1 MGLTTPH
8 KLYGHNIAHMKT
20 GTSNYTPKC
29 LEFAKYFKGMQ
40 GVTTHQSEDID
51 YNDFSGT
58 VYVNRYEFV
67 CIDQM
72 EESGYMVY
80 INNPNGH
87 DGEQWVFG
95 YYKTFSRALK
105 KAAAIVEKREYPK
118 PIEIW

>member
-80 INNPNGH
+80 INNP
-87 DGEQWVFG
+87 QRTRW
-95 YYKTFSRALK
+95 
-105 KAAAIVEKREYPK
+105 
-118 PIEIW
+118 

>member
-1 MGLTTPH
+1 
-8 KLYGHNIAHMKT
+8 MKT

-29 LEFAKYFKGMQ
+29 LEFSKYFKGMQ

-87 DGEQWVFG
+87 DGEQWVVLQDIWQSLKESG
-95 YYKTFSRALK
+95 CNRREKGIPKTD
-105 KAAAIVEKREYPK
+105 
-118 PIEIW
+118 

>member
-1 MGLTTPH
+1 
-8 KLYGHNIAHMKT
+8 MKT

-29 LEFAKYFKGMQ
+29 LEYSKYFKGMQ
-40 GVTTHQSEDID
+40 GITTHQSENID

-95 YYKTFSRALK
+95 YYKTFGRALK

>member
-1 MGLTTPH
+1 
-8 KLYGHNIAHMKT
+8 
-20 GTSNYTPKC
+20 
-29 LEFAKYFKGMQ
+29 
-40 GVTTHQSEDID
+40 
-51 YNDFSGT
+51 
-58 VYVNRYEFV
+58 
-67 CIDQM
+67 M

-95 YYKTFSRALK
+95 YYKTFDRALK

>member
-1 MGLTTPH
+1 
-8 KLYGHNIAHMKT
+8 MKT

-29 LEFAKYFKGMQ
+29 LEFSKYFKGMQ

-72 EESGYMVY
+72 EESGYWC
-80 INNPNGH
+80 I
-87 DGEQWVFG
+87 
-95 YYKTFSRALK
+95 
-105 KAAAIVEKREYPK
+105 
-118 PIEIW
+118 